1 MSIRLF
7 TPLFMLHM
15 IASQSAVADTS
26 DNAILF
32 QLYPSVVKVQVSNQQ
47 GNRGIGSGVV
57 VSQDHVVTNCHVVA
71 NANGI
76 AVTKNG
82 ETYQPVAM
90 KADWHHDLCILK
102 FEGLPIAPVQLAEDA
117 KMSYGDTVFAIGYPN
132 NPVKPLT
139 AFGKIKGL
147 YPLEDGE
154 VIRTS
159 AAFRMGASGGAL
171 FNSAGKLI
179 GINTFKSPGRHSHY
193 FSLPAVWVKRLIQAK
208 EISITTP
215 KETPFWDAPD
225 HERPYFMRTVDA
237 HMAQKWAQM
246 AQISL
251 DWVQQE
257 PQNAEAWY
265 ALALAED
272 KQGTPEKAAQDFQK
286 TLALNP
292 KQASALYDY
301 ALLLQRNGDIK
312 GLQQA
317 KLALAGLDQEMAEE
331 LEAALKRDSGATP
344 SP

>member
-1 MSIRLF
+1 MSIRIITAVLMLQLF
-7 TPLFMLHM
+7 GSKMA
-15 IASQSAVADTS
+15 IADPADH
-26 DNAILF
+26 AILF

-82 ETYQPVAM
+82 ETYLPVAM

-102 FEGLPIAPVQLAEDA
+102 FEGLPISPVKLAERA
-117 KMSYGDTVFAIGYPN
+117 KIAYGDAVFAIGYPN

-171 FNSAGKLI
+171 FNSQGELI

-193 FSLPAVWVKRLIQAK
+193 FSLPTVWVKRLIQAQ

-215 KETPFWDAPD
+215 KETPFWDVPD
-225 HERPYFMRTVDA
+225 HERPFFMRTVDA
-237 HMAQKWAQM
+237 QMAQKWAQM

-251 DWVQQE
+251 DWIQQE
-257 PQNAEAWY
+257 PDNAEAWY

-272 KQGTPEKAAQDFQK
+272 KQGNADKAAKDFQK
-286 TLALNP
+286 TLVLNP
-292 KQASALYDY
+292 RQVSALYDY
-301 ALLLQRNGDIK
+301 ALFLQRSGN
-312 GLQQA
+312 LTALEQA
-317 KLALAGLDQEMAEE
+317 RLTLAGLDQEMAEE
-331 LEAALKRDSGATP
+331 LEAALKRDSGSTSVP
-344 SP
+344 